1 MDIMEEKPRYSR
13 VSDILQ
19 LLILM
24 QSKPLGV
31 TIYDIQEEFKVSRR
45 TAERMRESITN
56 ILPQIDEIETNDRI
70 KHWGFT
76 GGYLKEII
84 NFTPEELANLEKI
97 KEEQTKKGFVD
108 KRSLINSVINKIKA
122 FSRKDLVKL
131 ENALEILLQ
140 TEGLA
145 VRQTPAHKVD
155 ETILMTIREA
165 LKNNKQI
172 KAQYNNK
179 QKVLSP
185 YGLIYGEKIYLIARE
200 PQKGEEPYNYLLHK
214 FSNVELTD
222 EDFDKGDFNLKT
234 FSEQS
239 FGVYQGEIQDVK
251 LLFSQDVADEVM
263 NYNFH
268 PTQKVKKNEDGT
280 VNVKFKASGK
290 YEILWHLFK
299 WGESVKIISP
309 KSLKTKYIEMLE
321 RTLNNQR
328 AK

>member
-1 MDIMEEKPRYSR
+1 M
-13 VSDILQ
+13 
-19 LLILM
+19 
-24 QSKPLGV
+24 
-31 TIYDIQEEFKVSRR
+31 
-45 TAERMRESITN
+45 
-56 ILPQIDEIETNDRI
+56 
-70 KHWGFT
+70 
-76 GGYLKEII
+76 
-84 NFTPEELANLEKI
+84 
-97 KEEQTKKGFVD
+97 
-108 KRSLINSVINKIKA
+108 INSVINKIKA

-155 ETILMTIREA
+155 ESILMTIREA

-185 YGLIYGEKIYLIARE
+185 YGLIYGEKIYLFARE

-263 NYNFH
+263 SYNFH
-268 PTQKVKKNEDGT
+268 PTQKVKRNEDGT
-280 VNVKFKASGK
+280 VTVKFKASGE

-299 WGESVKIISP
+299 WGESVKILAP
-309 KSLKTKYIEMLE
+309 KKLKQIYREYLESVLANTK
-321 RTLNNQR
+321 
-328 AK
+328 

>member
-1 MDIMEEKPRYSR
+1 MDEKPRYSR

-76 GGYLKEII
+76 GSYLKEII
-84 NFTPEELANLEKI
+84 SFTPDELANLEKI
-97 KEEQTKKGFVD
+97 KEEQAKKGFVD
-108 KRSLINSVINKIKA
+108 KKSLIDSVISKIKA

-145 VRQTPAHKVD
+145 IRQTPVHKLD

-165 LKNNKQI
+165 LKNNKKI
-172 KAQYNNK
+172 KAEYNNK
-179 QKVLSP
+179 HKILSP
-185 YGLIYGEKIYLIARE
+185 YGLIYGEKIYLIACE
-200 PQKGEEPYNYLLHK
+200 QEKGEKAYNYLLHK
-214 FSNVELTD
+214 FSNVELTN
-222 EDFDKGDFNLKT
+222 EDFDKGDFNLKD

-239 FGVYQGEIQDVK
+239 FGVYHGEIQDVK
-251 LLFSQDVADEVM
+251 LLFSKDVADEVTS
-263 NYNFH
+263 YNFH

-280 VNVKFKASGK
+280 VNVKFKASGE

-299 WGESVKIISP
+299 WGNSVKILSP

-321 RTLNNQR
+321 TTLIHQ
-328 AK
+328 KSK

>member
-1 MDIMEEKPRYSR
+1 MDDKPRYSR

-56 ILPQIDEIETNDRI
+56 ILPQIDEIETPDRI
-70 KHWGFT
+70 KHWGFN

-84 NFTPEELANLEKI
+84 SFTPEELANLEKI

-108 KRSLINSVINKIKA
+108 KKTLIDSVIKKIKA
-122 FSRKDLVKL
+122 FNRKDLIKL
-131 ENALEILLQ
+131 ENTLEILLQ

-145 VRQTPAHKVD
+145 VRQRPTYKVD
-155 ETILMTIREA
+155 ETFLLTIRDA
-165 LKNNKQI
+165 LKSNKKI
-172 KAQYNNK
+172 KVTYNGK
-179 QKVLSP
+179 PKVLSP
-185 YGLIYGEKIYLIARE
+185 LGLIYGEKIYLIAKDL
-200 PQKGEEPYNYLLHK
+200 QKGTEAYNYLLHK
-214 FSNVELTD
+214 FSKVELTD
-222 EDFDKGDFNLKT
+222 ETFEKGDFNLKE

-251 LLFSQDVADEVM
+251 LIFTKEVSGDVL

-268 PTQKVKKNEDGT
+268 PTQKIKQNDDGT
-280 VNVKFKASGK
+280 VTVKFKASGET
-290 YEILWHLFK
+290 EILWHLFK
-299 WGESVKIISP
+299 WGDSVKILSP
-309 KSLKTKYIEMLE
+309 KSLKTKYINMLE
-321 RTLNNQR
+321 TTLNNQ
-328 AK
+328 KTEQ